1 MKSELP
7 NLTKRT
13 DSQINKCKFIGYIGI
28 IVLLTAITPS
38 LLYNNPVVEPQK
50 QKTPDYYNRNTENQ
64 NNNVNEALHAPNT
77 SPNAG
82 VYTLLTLWDGLD
94 IITTPATATPFS
106 TPSPPVFN
114 VTTTNYECTT
124 GDSSSAIQNA
134 IDSLPENRTEPINIT
149 LQGVFNSVQ
158 NVLLEDNINF
168 VGQNAVLI
176 AVNNTNMFTLNPNK
190 NAFSEIHKVFNI
202 DGYDRQFVDW
212 INLHNVTFQSIHF
225 KQPVEISSSR
235 YAINFFEKNSTGWGI
250 SDNLSI
256 YDCEF
261 EGFINCVQGLAFE
274 SSYVN
279 NYFHNYSN
287 NGLLLLYGLNIT
299 IQQNV
304 FESSPSPISINQYTS
319 MYGPGSMIGR
329 IGLFLLDV
337 CENVLVSDNMFIQG
351 TNSTGLAFSSSI
363 GNYLVTNNIFIGE
376 GVPCVVDFNER
387 PFLSAGI
394 QFSDNTGAE
403 DFTYNNGV
411 YS

>member
-1 MKSELP
+1 MNIYLKGTFDPVYNIVLENNIIFVGNNATLISDSHESIFILNQTKIYSEVYSTLELNELP
-7 NLTKRT
+7 
-13 DSQINKCKFIGYIGI
+13 Y
-28 IVLLTAITPS
+28 
-38 LLYNNPVVEPQK
+38 
-50 QKTPDYYNRNTENQ
+50 
-64 NNNVNEALHAPNT
+64 
-77 SPNAG
+77 
-82 VYTLLTLWDGLD
+82 
-94 IITTPATATPFS
+94 
-106 TPSPPVFN
+106 
-114 VTTTNYECTT
+114 
-124 GDSSSAIQNA
+124 
-134 IDSLPENRTEPINIT
+134 
-149 LQGVFNSVQ
+149 
-158 NVLLEDNINF
+158 
-168 VGQNAVLI
+168 
-176 AVNNTNMFTLNPNK
+176 
-190 NAFSEIHKVFNI
+190 
-202 DGYDRQFVDW
+202 VDW
-212 INLHNVTFQSIHF
+212 YNLHNVTFQSIHF

-250 SDNLSI
+250 SENLSI

-319 MYGPGSMIGR
+319 MYGPGSMIGH
-329 IGLFLLDV
+329 IGLYLLDV